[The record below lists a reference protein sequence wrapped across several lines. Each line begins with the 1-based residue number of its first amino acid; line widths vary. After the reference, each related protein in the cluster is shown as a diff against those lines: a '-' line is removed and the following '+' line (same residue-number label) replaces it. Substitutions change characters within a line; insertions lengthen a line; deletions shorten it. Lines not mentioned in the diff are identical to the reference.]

1 MTTPRPRCTFSPI
14 TPSRREVLGATVA
27 ASLAGTLPLAAPRV
41 AAAARTAFDPA
52 SFTVGFEQVAGGFE
66 KPLFVTHAGDGSG
79 RLFVVEQPGRI
90 RIVTDGTV
98 AETPLLDITDR
109 VGSSGNEQGLLG
121 LAFAPDH
128 ATSGAFYVD
137 YTDADGNTVV
147 SRFTANVSDAASA
160 ADPASEEVIL
170 TQEQPYPN
178 HNGGDLAFGPDGFLY
193 ISLGDGGS
201 QGDPNGNGQNL
212 GTWLGKILRIDPSQA
227 NGETPYAIPASNPF
241 ADTQG
246 ALPEI
251 AFYGLRNPWRFSFD
265 RETGDLWIGDVG
277 QNTYE
282 EIDFLPAA
290 EAAAGGQNFG
300 WNIKEGDACYNAETC
315 DDTGLTAPV
324 FVYSHEEGG
333 CSVTGGY
340 VYRGSAVPSLVGTY
354 LCADYCSGLVWGI
367 GPDGSGGFAVS
378 TPVESGLSISS
389 FGQDEAGELYVTD
402 IGGGGV
408 HRLTAG

>member
-27 ASLAGTLPLAAPRV
+27 ASLAGTLPLAAPRM

-98 AETPLLDITDR
+98 AETPFLDITDR

-212 GTWLGKILRIDPSQA
+212 GTWLGKILRIDPSQP

-315 DDTGLTAPV
+315 DDTGLTVPV